1 MDTIEL
7 VKRQRPEV
15 QALGATDKSRIRQ
28 RVVGHDPGE
37 VSSAGPNDQYLGP
50 GDDGK
55 HSNGVPRRT
64 LVALAAS
71 AVLIGGVVSIAAFA
85 PRSSTEPTLE
95 QPSSSD
101 SLPSTSVESKPAT
114 TRAAIGEL
122 RPVASLGPADLI
134 IPTIIP
140 RGMSLSPYLL
150 DGLDRFSVTED
161 GTGAEITV
169 AVVDEIDELSTPL
182 INTSL
187 DTWQVEEFGPGRI
200 QYVARAGD
208 RFVVVDVLDFGGDLT
223 DESLMDFLEGLR
235 VGGEADFP
243 GVVFDPETSGT
254 VVAQSTDGSEVL
266 RVTITDGWVCSA
278 IELIEPAPI
287 RGRCQQNQVGETMVQ
302 ILGGGSVVV
311 ENLDGGVVEATSTS
325 SGMVRADV
333 ALVELELSNGDVI
346 SVEPEDRSDMF
357 DERFFVVSYPVDAIP
372 APSGQSTSLSEVA
385 EIRAYDPAGNQL

>member
-15 QALGATDKSRIRQ
+15 QALSAADKSRIRQ

-37 VSSAGPNDQYLGP
+37 VVSAGPNDQYLGN

-55 HSNGVPRRT
+55 HRNGVPRRT
-64 LVALAAS
+64 LVAVAAS
-71 AVLIGGVVSIAAFA
+71 AVLIGGVVSIAVLA

-95 QPSSSD
+95 QPD
-101 SLPSTSVESKPAT
+101 LSTSRPANSLESNPVTMPVVA
-114 TRAAIGEL
+114 GEL
-122 RPVASLGPADLI
+122 RPVATLGPTDLV

-140 RGMSLSPYLL
+140 QGMSLSPYLL

-200 QYVARAGD
+200 QYVASAGD
-208 RFVVVDVLDFGGDLT
+208 RFVVVNSYDLAGELT
-223 DESLMDFLEGLR
+223 DESLIDFLDGLR
-235 VGGEADFP
+235 VGGAADFP

-254 VVAQSTDGSEVL
+254 VVAQSKDGSEVL

-278 IELIEPAPI
+278 IEMIDPAQVH
-287 RGRCQQNQVGETMVQ
+287 GRCQPYKLGNTVVQ
-302 ILGGGSVVV
+302 SLGGGSIAVF
-311 ENLDGGVVEATSTS
+311 NTDGRIRNGH
-325 SGMVRADV
+325 SGGSACR
-333 ALVELELSNGDVI
+333 
-346 SVEPEDRSDMF
+346 
-357 DERFFVVSYPVDAIP
+357 
-372 APSGQSTSLSEVA
+372 T
-385 EIRAYDPAGNQL
+385 